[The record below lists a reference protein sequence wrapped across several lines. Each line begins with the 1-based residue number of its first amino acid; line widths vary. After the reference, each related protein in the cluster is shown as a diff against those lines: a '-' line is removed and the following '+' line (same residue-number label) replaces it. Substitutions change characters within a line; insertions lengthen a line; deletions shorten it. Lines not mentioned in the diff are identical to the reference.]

1 MSWRRP
7 RWHRLIAILSSLGV
21 LALSLWVLVEFDAGT
36 GFQFVDQQTW
46 VRAWDIKFY
55 VGVDGL
61 FVFEP
66 VNEAEAS
73 DDSAQLILVAAWTDE
88 NKNALTQVPPQRTD
102 KVVDLAA
109 AGDDGSAGGSGGNGA
124 A

>member
-1 MSWRRP
+1 MK
-7 RWHRLIAILSSLGV
+7 LSSQQVAAVKQELGADP
-21 LALSLWVLVEFDAGT
+21 LPDTNPAMESLRGAFGDHT
-36 GFQFVDQQTW
+36 
-46 VRAWDIKFY
+46 FY